1 MLRRFLSI
9 LCKIF
14 TPENLALLPTAFIW
28 APVTMYGAFT
38 HKPWTVRAGVLTLVW
53 IFGTQILYFLI
64 GLVVILFEKLREEKH
79 NH

>member
-1 MLRRFLSI
+1 MLRGFLSI

-28 APVTMYGAFT
+28 FPVMMYGVFT
-38 HKPWTVRAGVLTLVW
+38 DKPWVGCAWVLLFVW
-53 IFGTQILYFLI
+53 IIGTQILYLLV
-64 GLVVILFEKLREEKH
+64 GLAVILFEKLRKEKH